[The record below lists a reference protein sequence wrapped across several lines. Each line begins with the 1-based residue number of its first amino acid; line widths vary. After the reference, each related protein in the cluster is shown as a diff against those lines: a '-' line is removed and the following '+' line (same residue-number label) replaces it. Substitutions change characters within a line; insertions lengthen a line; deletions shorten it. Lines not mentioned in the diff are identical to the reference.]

1 MKNIFIS
8 LIIFCAIGV
17 NAQPYSKPFVEIS
30 NGKINFYAPLNDN
43 PQDHLMPD
51 IISINTNVIPNIMLP
66 PGFDAQ
72 AFRNQEEVQLNR
84 YSQNLDTR
92 EGQEGFINTYLLLI
106 HINRERTAEF
116 QKEYAEALNTLRKAK
131 GVWVRDAMELVE
143 EAEKRDRKR

>member
-17 NAQPYSKPFVEIS
+17 NAQPYSKPYVEIS

-43 PQDHLMPD
+43 PQDRLMPD

-66 PGFDAQ
+66 SGFDAH
-72 AFRNQEEVQLNR
+72 AFRNQQEVQLHS
-84 YSQNLDTR
+84 YSQSLDTR

-106 HINRERTAEF
+106 HINRERTSEF
-116 QKEYAEALNTLRKAK
+116 KEEYAEALKTLRKAK
-131 GVWVRDAMELVE
+131 SVWIRDAMELVE
-143 EAEKRDRKR
+143 EAEMRSLY

>member
-30 NGKINFYAPLNDN
+30 NGEINFYAPLNDN
-43 PQDHLMPD
+43 PQDRLMPD
-51 IISINTNVIPNIMLP
+51 IISINTNVIHNIMLP

-72 AFRNQEEVQLNR
+72 AFRNQQEVQLHR
-84 YSQNLDTR
+84 YSQSLDTR

-106 HINRERTAEF
+106 HINRERTSEF
-116 QKEYAEALNTLRKAK
+116 KEEYAEALKILRNAK
-131 GVWVRDAMELVE
+131 GVWIRDAMELVE
-143 EAEKRDRKR
+143 EAEMRSLY